1 MNDHDSDQTV
11 SWPAMLQRIAI
22 GAVGALVIGAG
33 TMLVSTTTQVKVDT
47 KRVDLIESDIHKI
60 PDIATSL
67 AVLNGKVDVLNQK
80 IDDAA
85 AIQARK
91 GK

>member
-1 MNDHDSDQTV
+1 MNDHDDSTV

-33 TMLVSTTTQVKVDT
+33 TMLVNTSTQTKVDM
-47 KRVDLIESDIHKI
+47 KRIDLIEADIHKI
-60 PDIATSL
+60 PEIATSV

-85 AIQARK
+85 MIQARK
-91 GK
+91 DK